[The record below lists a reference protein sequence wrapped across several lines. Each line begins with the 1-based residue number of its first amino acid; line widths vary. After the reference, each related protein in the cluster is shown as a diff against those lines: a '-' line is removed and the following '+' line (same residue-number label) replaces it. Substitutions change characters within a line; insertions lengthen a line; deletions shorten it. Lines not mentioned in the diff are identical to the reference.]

1 MGDTGDDEVTM
12 MVIVFAD
19 GRKRVLLV
27 MIECLVVQVIGIGLT
42 IVVVGVV
49 SVVLV
54 GLVAISLVIIC
65 CGNHKNVARV
75 SCEMPMVFDWL
86 WRIKELSTA

>member
-12 MVIVFAD
+12 MLIVFAD
-19 GRKRVLLV
+19 GRERVLLV
-27 MIECLVVQVIGIGLT
+27 MIECLVVQVDRNRTDDRGSR
-42 IVVVGVV
+42 VVL
-49 SVVLV
+49 VVLV

-65 CGNHKNVARV
+65 CGNHKYVARV

-86 WRIKELSTA
+86 WRIK